1 MNKYVK
7 TFLHR
12 GLLFAWGGPVVL
24 GIVYLFIELSGEHL
38 SLNGIELFIAIL
50 STCIIAFVHAGSSVF
65 PIIEHWSK
73 VKSMF
78 FQFLCIYSV
87 YTIAYL
93 INSWLPFDWKILLSY
108 TSAFV
113 GTFLL
118 IWIIVLLTVNQLSKR
133 MNQQLKKIK
142 K

>member
-12 GLLFAWGGPVVL
+12 GLLFSWGGPVVL
-24 GIVYLFIELSGEHL
+24 GIVYLCLELSGERL
-38 SLNGIELFIAIL
+38 ALNGVELFIAIV

-65 PIIEHWSK
+65 PTIEHWSK
-73 VKSMF
+73 VKAMF

-93 INSWLPFDWKILLSY
+93 INSWLPFDWRILLIY

-113 GTFLL
+113 GGFFL
-118 IWIIVLLTVNQLSKR
+118 IWLIVLLTVRQLSKK
-133 MNQQLKKIK
+133 MNQQLKKMK
-142 K
+142 